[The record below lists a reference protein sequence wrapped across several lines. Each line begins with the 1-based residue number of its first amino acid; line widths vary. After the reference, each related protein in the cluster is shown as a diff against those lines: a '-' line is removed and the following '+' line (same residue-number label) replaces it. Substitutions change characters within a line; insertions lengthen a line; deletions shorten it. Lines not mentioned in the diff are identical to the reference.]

1 MFREIVES
9 QEEGPIPPIAIV
21 PLMRKTSIDRI
32 VSGAR
37 EKSSEKEREG
47 PELIRVG
54 TLNKGEKRKIV
65 HVARNKSVSALSE
78 KFLARVRKSR
88 KGVLEDA

>member
-1 MFREIVES
+1 MES
-9 QEEGPIPPIAIV
+9 QEDGPIPPIAIV

-37 EKSSEKEREG
+37 EKSTEPEKDG

-54 TLNKGEKRKIV
+54 TLPKGEKRKIV
-65 HVARNKSVSALSE
+65 HVAQNKSVSALGE
-78 KFLARVRKSR
+78 KFLSRMRKSR
-88 KGVLEDA
+88 TGVLEDA